1 MEEESRMKAVIMAG
15 GKGTRLRPLTCNIPK
30 PMVPLLDR
38 PVMEYAIDL
47 LKRHGITE
55 IAVTVQHL
63 PEVIRRYFGDGS
75 EFGVRLHFFE
85 EETPLGTAGSV
96 KNAEEFLDETFLV
109 LSGDA
114 LTDFDLTAAAAY
126 HKRKRA
132 TGTLVLASVD
142 VPLEFGVVMTDEA
155 GRVVRFLEKPGWS
168 EVFSDT
174 VNTGIYILE
183 PEIFRYLGH
192 GVEFDFSRDLFP
204 LLLLSGRPLY
214 GYRARGYWS
223 DIGTLEQYRQTQF
236 DMLDRKVDVA
246 IKGQEWLP
254 RIWVG
259 EGVKAGRGISFNAP
273 AFIGAG
279 ASLDDGVELGAYSIV
294 GAGSMLKRET
304 VLERAILW
312 KHAVAEPHAEVRGA
326 TLCHQAVAGS
336 GTQILDGSVVGDGSR
351 VGGKSVVQP
360 GTKIWPGKTV
370 DHNSRLNQSL
380 IWGDQ
385 SRKTLFGRWGVRG
398 SCHGEMTVPFATK
411 LALAFGT
418 VLPQGRTVGIGHDG
432 APYAMLLADV
442 LAAGLHASGLF
453 THDFG
458 AATSAV
464 TRHEVYHGD
473 YIGGIQVRRWQGPAD
488 EYLIEL
494 LDGNGLLLEGG
505 MVRKVEQA
513 YTQEE
518 SRRVRPEQV
527 GRRTASPDVHVR
539 YREHLLGLAD
549 AEGIRRMGCTIV
561 IHCDYRSHAGIIP
574 ELLEA
579 LGCRVIQ
586 MAGTDGDPEALG
598 RIVKLTGAD
607 LGVSLDANG
616 QLGGL
621 AAEDGT
627 PVEEELLGVL
637 QILMQ
642 LQEQDGALYVPVHL
656 PGVVEGLGEAY
667 NREIIRTKTDVR
679 SVMKGCEREG
689 FHIRF
694 DGVYTLV
701 RLMELMAREGR
712 TLTKLTERIPSFA
725 LSKRKVDCPWQD
737 KGKVMR
743 YLMEETRGEQV
754 ELIDGIKVFHEDGWT
769 LILPDSDEP
778 AFRVVANAGSSQ
790 QAEALAVAYA
800 RKIEDFRR
808 RSTAS

>member
-1 MEEESRMKAVIMAG
+1 MKAVIMAG

-38 PVMEYAIDL
+38 PVMEYAIEL
-47 LKRHGITE
+47 LKRHGVTE

-63 PEVIRRYFGDGS
+63 PEVIRQYFGDGS
-75 EFGVRLHFFE
+75 DFGVRLHYFE
-85 EETPLGTAGSV
+85 EDTPLGTAGSV

-109 LSGDA
+109 MSGDA
-114 LTDFDLTAAAAY
+114 LTDFNLNAAVAY
-126 HKRKRA
+126 HRRKRA
-132 TGTLVLASVD
+132 IGTLVLTSVE
-142 VPLEFGVVMTDEA
+142 VPLEFGVVMTNEA
-155 GRVVRFLEKPGWS
+155 GRVIRFLEKPGWS

-183 PEIFRYLGH
+183 PEALRYFDK

-204 LLLLSGRPLY
+204 MLLMLEQPLF

-223 DIGTLEQYRQTQF
+223 DIGNLAQYRQTQF
-236 DMLDRKVDVA
+236 DILDRKVDVD
-246 IKGQEWLP
+246 IKGTEIHPQV
-254 RIWVG
+254 WVG

-273 AFIGAG
+273 AFIGQDA
-279 ASLDDGVELGAYSIV
+279 ALEDRVQLGAYSVI
-294 GAGSMLKRET
+294 GAGSILKRESM
-304 VLERAILW
+304 LERAILW
-312 KHAVAEPHAEVRGA
+312 RNSVVEPHAEIKGA
-326 TLCHQAVAGS
+326 TLCCQAVAGA
-336 GTQILDGSVVGDGSR
+336 GAQILDGSVVGDGSR
-351 VGGKSVVQP
+351 VGAKSVVQP
-360 GTKIWPGKTV
+360 GTKIWPGKNV

-385 SRKTLFGRWGVRG
+385 SRKTLFGHWGVRG
-398 SCHGEMTVPFATK
+398 SCHGEMTVSFATK
-411 LALAFGT
+411 LALSFGT
-418 VLPQGRTVGIGHDG
+418 VLPQGRTIGIGHDG
-432 APYAMLLADV
+432 SPYAALLAEA
-442 LAAGLHASGLF
+442 LAAGLHASGLY
-453 THDFG
+453 THDFSST
-458 AATSAV
+458 TSAV

-473 YIGGIQVRRWQGPAD
+473 YMAGIQVRRWSGIPD
-488 EYLIEL
+488 EYLVEL

-513 YTQEE
+513 YAQEDC
-518 SRRVRPEQV
+518 RRVRPDQV

-539 YREHLLGLAD
+539 YREHLLGIAD
-549 AEGIRRMGCTIV
+549 AESIRSMRCTIV
-561 IHCDYRSHAGIIP
+561 IHCDYRSHKGIIP

-586 MAGTDGDPEALG
+586 IAGTESDRVALS

-607 LGVSLDANG
+607 FGVSLDANG
-616 QLGGL
+616 QLGEL
-621 AAEDGT
+621 VAEDGT

-656 PGVVEGLGEAY
+656 PGIVEGMGEAY
-667 NREIIRTKTDVR
+667 NREVIRTKTDVR
-679 SVMKGCEREG
+679 SVMQGCEREG
-689 FHIRF
+689 FHIRY

-701 RLMELMAREGR
+701 RLMEFMAREGR
-712 TLTKLTERIPSFA
+712 ELTKLTGRIPSFA

-743 YLMEETRGEQV
+743 FLMEETRGEQV

-778 AFRVVANAGSSQ
+778 VFRVVANAGSTQ
-790 QAEALAVAYA
+790 QAEALAVTYA

-808 RSTAS
+808 KSTAS